1 MKDVQSLVK
10 ISFFSN
16 IFTFLSIIC
25 QNFEYNLRILANFG
39 VKTQNL
45 RISPI
50 LFLKT
55 AVFFLFFNKDYTFCT
70 KNLFFTMK
78 DAKSFVKISFLVTF
92 LHF

>member
-25 QNFEYNLRILANFG
+25 QNFEYNLRTLANFG

-45 RISPI
+45 RILPIPFKKLQFFFYFLINII
-50 LFLKT
+50 LFALKIY
-55 AVFFLFFNKDYTFCT
+55 FLQ
-70 KNLFFTMK
+70 
-78 DAKSFVKISFLVTF
+78 
-92 LHF
+92 